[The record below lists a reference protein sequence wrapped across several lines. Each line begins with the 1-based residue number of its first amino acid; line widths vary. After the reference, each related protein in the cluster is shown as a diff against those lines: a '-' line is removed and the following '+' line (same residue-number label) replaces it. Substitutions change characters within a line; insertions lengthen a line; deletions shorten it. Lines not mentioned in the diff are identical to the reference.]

1 MDVSSAVQFLLLGQ
15 IVQVFVD
22 VNGCLI
28 ARQMLP
34 VMRRGLSL
42 SSLVKAK
49 QRVSVVVHPCIHIL
63 FFHQHL
69 HPPNDNQSDT
79 NDVCKTRGKLIA
91 GMEFQKC
98 VEETD

>member
-1 MDVSSAVQFLLLGQ
+1 M
-15 IVQVFVD
+15 FVG
-22 VNGCLI
+22 VNGRLI

-34 VMRRGLSL
+34 VMWRGLSL

-49 QRVSVVVHPCIHIL
+49 QRVSVVVHPRNHIL

-69 HPPNDNQSDT
+69 HLPNDNKSYP
-79 NDVCKTRGKLIA
+79 NDICKTTGKLIV
-91 GMEFQKC
+91 GTKFQKC